1 MKTRQSLSLIHIDVY
16 KRQLIHNR
24 LVTDGLRAK
33 GVNILDDLS
42 QASLDDIIIVRSHGE
57 SREFWN
63 KAKEMNLDVVDA
75 TCPFVS
81 KIHGLVSRASE
92 DGYNIVIVGD
102 ENHPEVQGIKG
113 WCKGEAMVIDS
124 IEKAEKIT
132 EDNLFIVCQT
142 TIKAVS
148 YTHLEN
154 PPHPAAGPYSVFR

>member
-1 MKTRQSLSLIHIDVY
+1 MDS
-16 KRQLIHNR
+16 
-24 LVTDGLRAK
+24 GLK

-124 IEKAEKIT
+124 IE
-132 EDNLFIVCQT
+132 
-142 TIKAVS
+142 S
-148 YTHLEN
+148 REN
-154 PPHPAAGPYSVFR
+154 HRRQPLHRMPDYYKRRTSIFRRRCFHQKNKVFTRQKYHMQRYRETSERLPFSGR